1 MTEGERLERFG
12 TTTPRATKTIQS
24 ARCRRCSWC
33 HRWFHISWI
42 AYHNCPILHR
52 AGLQ

>member
-33 HRWFHISWI
+33 HRWFHIGWI
-42 AYHNCPILHR
+42 AYHNCPILRR